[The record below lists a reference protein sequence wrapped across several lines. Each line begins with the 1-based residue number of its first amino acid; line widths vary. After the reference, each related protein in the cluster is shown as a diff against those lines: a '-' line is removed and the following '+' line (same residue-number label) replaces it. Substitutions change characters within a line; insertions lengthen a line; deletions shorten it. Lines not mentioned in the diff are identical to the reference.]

1 MIPIDQYAYV
11 NRLATVHPLEKMA
24 FSFVFLLFAI
34 STKDVL
40 ISLITFFVMS
50 VFILIAAKIPLI
62 TYLKLL
68 LLPGFFLLSSLAGI
82 LISFTTATHL
92 PSHVAD
98 WTVFGVTIFIG
109 TASIHTAYH
118 LFFSVLASISCL
130 YFLTLTTPI
139 TAITY
144 TMRKL
149 KFPIVF
155 VDLCELTYRFIF
167 VFLASMQ
174 RIYQAQQ
181 SRLGY
186 QNKKRWIQSIGF
198 LITSMFKDV
207 FKRAHELN
215 NAMQARCYDDTIT
228 DTLYGYSVCRRNWYG
243 VAACLCGLFII
254 YFTLGG
260 LLT

>member
-24 FSFVFLLFAI
+24 FSVVFLLFAI
-34 STKDVL
+34 TTKDVL

-50 VFILIAAKIPLI
+50 VFILIAAKIPLK

-144 TMRKL
+144 AMRKL

-186 QNKKRWIQSIGF
+186 QHKKQWLQSAGF
-198 LITSMFKDV
+198 LVTSMFKDV

-215 NAMQARCYDDTIT
+215 NAMQSRCYDESISEPFYHYKT
-228 DTLYGYSVCRRNWYG
+228 SRRNWYAIAG
-243 VAACLCGLFII
+243 CCCLLLIV